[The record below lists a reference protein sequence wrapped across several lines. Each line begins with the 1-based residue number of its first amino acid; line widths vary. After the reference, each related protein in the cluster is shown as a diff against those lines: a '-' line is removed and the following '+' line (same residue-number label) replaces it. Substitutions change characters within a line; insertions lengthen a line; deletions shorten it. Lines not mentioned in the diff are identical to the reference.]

1 MFQLEIARRSVMAV
15 REEFGYAK
23 RKLKEE
29 VAERGRVREEV
40 AQRRG
45 HLEKTWRK
53 WVAPRGSSCNYQF
66 SFIHLFIRSFIH
78 SCMHLIYS
86 LTHSLFKHSFIHA
99 FIQFIH

>member
-1 MFQLEIARRSVMAV
+1 VFQLEIARRIMAV

-53 WVAPRGSSCNYQF
+53 WVAPRGSSCIFF
-66 SFIHLFIRSFIH
+66 SQPWF
-78 SCMHLIYS
+78 
-86 LTHSLFKHSFIHA
+86 HA
-99 FIQFIH
+99 GIGIWVKPWACGSDRFSKLAAACTV